1 MGRPTTEASR
11 VRREPNW
18 RRDENVRI
26 DIFSCYLDVTLK
38 TNSDGK
44 VVNMKVLR
52 FFRDEQLCFLQ
63 YFDLRSFTAVLPQSF
78 HARYCQF

>member
-1 MGRPTTEASR
+1 MGRPTIEASR

-26 DIFSCYLDVTLK
+26 NIFSCDLDVTLK
-38 TNSDGK
+38 MNSDGK

-52 FFRDEQLCFLQ
+52 FFETNNIVIYNILI
-63 YFDLRSFTAVLPQSF
+63 
-78 HARYCQF
+78 